1 MLIVCS
7 WLYGQSPLEELIYF
21 LDNLLRP
28 LLSILLYVILVEKI
42 DTLFRYLLTV
52 SFNLSSQYISHIM
65 SIDGL
70 ITSFEK
76 QVLANAS
83 DREIKIVLTSYN
95 TKEIED
101 NCGIIRFLD
110 HRIILRYI
118 QKERNS
124 LYLELIGE
132 K

>member
-83 DREIKIVLTSYN
+83 DREIKISNFIKISSGTLKGYS
-95 TKEIED
+95 EIQC
-101 NCGIIRFLD
+101 NIRLCYIIITL
-110 HRIILRYI
+110 HRV
-118 QKERNS
+118 
-124 LYLELIGE
+124 
-132 K
+132 